1 MMIVGKR
8 RGINSIENNLKRYKE
23 VDKEID
29 FFLIT
34 DYEKQYLNH
43 YDKFIFIEKIK
54 HRILEYGY

>member
-34 DYEKQYLNH
+34 NYENN
-43 YDKFIFIEKIK
+43 I
-54 HRILEYGY
+54 